1 MSDGIEQVK
10 LAFADL
16 LKNISKPRRRLLY
29 QQIGRELAR
38 NQRRRIKAQQNTDGS
53 PFEPRKKRKQFSK
66 KKGRIKNQLMFKKI
80 VSPSHLK
87 LRYEQEGISLGFYGG
102 DAAIANVHQY
112 GLYSS
117 PSKYKD
123 FKVKYAQRELLGFS
137 EEDIE
142 MIERFVIKAIAEGSL

>member
-10 LAFADL
+10 LAFTDL

-29 QQIGRELAR
+29 QQIGRELAK
-38 NQRRRIKAQQNTDGS
+38 NQRRRIKAQQNPDGS

>member
-10 LAFADL
+10 LAFTDL

-29 QQIGRELAR
+29 QQIGRELAK
-38 NQRRRIKAQQNTDGS
+38 NQRRRIKAQQNPDGS
-53 PFEPRKKRKQFSK
+53 PFELRKKRKQFSK

>member
-10 LAFADL
+10 LAFTDL

-38 NQRRRIKAQQNTDGS
+38 NQRRRIKAQQNPDGS

-102 DAAIANVHQY
+102 DAAIANIHQY

>member
-10 LAFADL
+10 LAFTDL

-38 NQRRRIKAQQNTDGS
+38 NQRRRIKAQQNPDGS

-87 LRYEQEGISLGFYGG
+87 IRYEQEGISLGFYGG

-142 MIERFVIKAIAEGSL
+142 MIERFVIKAIAEGGL

>member
-10 LAFADL
+10 LAFTDI

-38 NQRRRIKAQQNTDGS
+38 NQRRRIKAQQNPDGS
-53 PFEPRKKRKQFSK
+53 PFEPRKKRKQFSR

-123 FKVKYAQRELLGFS
+123 FKVKYDQRELLGFS

>member
-10 LAFADL
+10 LAFTDL

-38 NQRRRIKAQQNTDGS
+38 NQRRRIKAQQNPDGS
-53 PFEPRKKRKQFSK
+53 PFEPRKKRKQFSR
-66 KKGRIKNQLMFKKI
+66 KKGRIKNQLMFNKI

-123 FKVKYAQRELLGFS
+123 FKVKYDQRELLGFS

>member
-10 LAFADL
+10 LAFTDL

-38 NQRRRIKAQQNTDGS
+38 NQRRRIKAQQNPDGS
-53 PFEPRKKRKQFSK
+53 PFEPRKKRKQFSR
-66 KKGRIKNQLMFKKI
+66 KKGRIKNQLMFNKI

>member
-10 LAFADL
+10 LAFTDL

-38 NQRRRIKAQQNTDGS
+38 NQHRRIKAQQNPDGS

-102 DAAIANVHQY
+102 DAAIANIHQY

>member
-10 LAFADL
+10 LAFTDL

-38 NQRRRIKAQQNTDGS
+38 NQRRRIKAQQNLDGS

-87 LRYEQEGISLGFYGG
+87 LRYEQEGISLVFYGG
-102 DAAIANVHQY
+102 DAAIANIHQY

>member
-10 LAFADL
+10 LAFTDL

-38 NQRRRIKAQQNTDGS
+38 NQRRRIKAQQNPDGS

-80 VSPSHLK
+80 VTPSHLK

>member
-10 LAFADL
+10 LAFTDL

-38 NQRRRIKAQQNTDGS
+38 NQRRRIKAQQNPDGS
-53 PFEPRKKRKQFSK
+53 PFEPRKKRKQFSR

-87 LRYEQEGISLGFYGG
+87 LRYEQEGVSLGFYGG

>member
-10 LAFADL
+10 LAFTDL

-38 NQRRRIKAQQNTDGS
+38 NQRRRIKAQQNPDGS

-102 DAAIANVHQY
+102 DAAIANIHQY

-142 MIERFVIKAIAEGSL
+142 MVERFVIKAIAEDSL

>member
-10 LAFADL
+10 LAFTDL

-38 NQRRRIKAQQNTDGS
+38 NQRRRIKAQQNPDGS

-87 LRYEQEGISLGFYGG
+87 IRYEQEGISLGFYGG

-123 FKVKYAQRELLGFS
+123 FKVKYAKRELLGFS

>member
-10 LAFADL
+10 LAFTDL

-38 NQRRRIKAQQNTDGS
+38 NQRRRIKAQQNPDGS
-53 PFEPRKKRKQFSK
+53 PFEPRKRRKQFSK

-87 LRYEQEGISLGFYGG
+87 IRYEQEGISLGFYGG

-117 PSKYKD
+117 PSKYKN

>member
-10 LAFADL
+10 LAFTDL

-38 NQRRRIKAQQNTDGS
+38 NQRRRIKAQQNPDGT

>member
-10 LAFADL
+10 LAFTDL

-38 NQRRRIKAQQNTDGS
+38 SQRRRIKAQQNPDGS

-66 KKGRIKNQLMFKKI
+66 KKGRIKNHLMFKKI
-80 VSPSHLK
+80 VTPSHLK

>member
-10 LAFADL
+10 LAFTDL

-38 NQRRRIKAQQNTDGS
+38 NQRRRIKAQQNPDGS
-53 PFEPRKKRKQFSK
+53 PFEPRKKRKQFSR

-102 DAAIANVHQY
+102 DAAIANVHQS

>member
-10 LAFADL
+10 LAFTDL
-16 LKNISKPRRRLLY
+16 LKNINKPRRRLLY

-38 NQRRRIKAQQNTDGS
+38 NQRRRIKAQQNPDGS

-102 DAAIANVHQY
+102 DAAIANIHQY

-142 MIERFVIKAIAEGSL
+142 MVERFVIKAIAEGSL

>member
-10 LAFADL
+10 LAFTDL

-38 NQRRRIKAQQNTDGS
+38 NQRRRIKAQQNPDGS

-80 VSPSHLK
+80 VSPSNLK
-87 LRYEQEGISLGFYGG
+87 IRYEQEGISLGFYGG

>member
-10 LAFADL
+10 LAFTDL

-38 NQRRRIKAQQNTDGS
+38 NQRRRIKAQQNPDGS

-87 LRYEQEGISLGFYGG
+87 IRYEQEGISLGFYGG

-117 PSKYKD
+117 PSKYKN

>member
-10 LAFADL
+10 LAFTDL

-38 NQRRRIKAQQNTDGS
+38 NQRRRIKAQQNPDGS

-87 LRYEQEGISLGFYGG
+87 IRYEQEGISLGFYGG

-117 PSKYKD
+117 PSKYND

>member
-10 LAFADL
+10 LAFTDL

-38 NQRRRIKAQQNTDGS
+38 NQRRRIKAQQNPDGS

-80 VSPSHLK
+80 ISPSHLK

-123 FKVKYAQRELLGFS
+123 FKVKYTQRELLGFS

>member
-10 LAFADL
+10 FAFTDL

-29 QQIGRELAR
+29 QQIGQELAR
-38 NQRRRIKAQQNTDGS
+38 NQRRRIKAQQNPDGS
-53 PFEPRKKRKQFSK
+53 PFEPRKKRKQFSR

-117 PSKYKD
+117 PSKYKY

>member
-10 LAFADL
+10 LAFTDL

-38 NQRRRIKAQQNTDGS
+38 NQRRRIKAQQNPDGS

-87 LRYEQEGISLGFYGG
+87 IRYEQEGISLGFYGG

-123 FKVKYAQRELLGFS
+123 FKVKYDQRELLGFS

>member
-10 LAFADL
+10 LAFTDL

-38 NQRRRIKAQQNTDGS
+38 NQRRRIKAQQNPDGTL
-53 PFEPRKKRKQFSK
+53 FEPRKLRKQFGK
-66 KKGRIKNQLMFKKI
+66 KKGRIKRQLMFRKL
-80 VSPSHLK
+80 VTPAHMK
-87 LRYEQEGISLGFYGG
+87 LRYQEKGISLGFYGG
-102 DAAIANVHQY
+102 DAAIAVVHQY
-112 GLYSS
+112 GLHSS

-123 FKVKYAQRELLGFS
+123 FKVQYAQRELLGFT

-142 MIERFVIKAIAEGSL
+142 MIERFVLRAIVGKEF

>member
-10 LAFADL
+10 LAFTDL

-38 NQRRRIKAQQNTDGS
+38 NQRRRIKAQQNPDGS

-87 LRYEQEGISLGFYGG
+87 IRYEQEGISLGFYGG

-142 MIERFVIKAIAEGSL
+142 MIEGFVIKAIAEGSL

>member
-10 LAFADL
+10 LVFTDL

-38 NQRRRIKAQQNTDGS
+38 NQRRRIKAQQNPDGS

-112 GLYSS
+112 GLMSS

-142 MIERFVIKAIAEGSL
+142 MIERFVIKAIAEGSI

>member
-10 LAFADL
+10 LAFTDL

-38 NQRRRIKAQQNTDGS
+38 NQRRRIKAQQNPDGS

-102 DAAIANVHQY
+102 DAAIANIHQY

-142 MIERFVIKAIAEGSL
+142 MVERFVIKAIAEGSL

>member
-10 LAFADL
+10 LAFTDL

-38 NQRRRIKAQQNTDGS
+38 NQRRRIKAQQNPDGS
-53 PFEPRKKRKQFSK
+53 PYEPRKPRKQFGK
-66 KKGRIKNQLMFKKI
+66 KKGRIKRQLMFRKL
-80 VSPSHLK
+80 VTPAHMK
-87 LRYEQEGISLGFYGG
+87 LRYQEEGISLGFYGG
-102 DAAIANVHQY
+102 DAAIAAVHQY
-112 GLYSS
+112 GLHSS

-123 FKVKYAQRELLGFS
+123 FKVLYAQRELLGFT

-142 MIERFVIKAIAEGSL
+142 MIERFVLRAIAGKEF

>member
-10 LAFADL
+10 LAFTDL

-38 NQRRRIKAQQNTDGS
+38 NQRRRIKAQQNPDGS

-87 LRYEQEGISLGFYGG
+87 LRYEQESISLGFYGG
-102 DAAIANVHQY
+102 DAAIANIHQY

>member
-10 LAFADL
+10 LAFTDL

-38 NQRRRIKAQQNTDGS
+38 NQRRRIKAQQNPDGS
-53 PFEPRKKRKQFSK
+53 PFEPRKKRKQFSR
-66 KKGRIKNQLMFKKI
+66 KKGRIKNQLMFQKI
-80 VSPSHLK
+80 VTPSHLK

>member
-10 LAFADL
+10 LAFTDL

-38 NQRRRIKAQQNTDGS
+38 NQRRRIKAQQNPDGS

-87 LRYEQEGISLGFYGG
+87 IRYEQEGMSLGLYGG

-112 GLYSS
+112 GVYSS

>member
-10 LAFADL
+10 LAFTDL
-16 LKNISKPRRRLLY
+16 LRNISKPRRRLLY

-38 NQRRRIKAQQNTDGS
+38 SQRRRIKAQQNQDGS
-53 PFEPRKKRKQFSK
+53 PFEPRKKRKQFRK
-66 KKGRIKNQLMFKKI
+66 KKGRIKNQLMFQKI
-80 VSPSHLK
+80 VTPSHLK

>member
-10 LAFADL
+10 LAFTDL

-38 NQRRRIKAQQNTDGS
+38 NQRRRIKAQQNPDGS
-53 PFEPRKKRKQFSK
+53 PYEPRKQFGK
-66 KKGRIKNQLMFKKI
+66 KKGRIKRQLMFRKL
-80 VSPSHLK
+80 VTPAHMK
-87 LRYEQEGISLGFYGG
+87 LRYQEEGISLGFYGG
-102 DAAIANVHQY
+102 DAAIAAVHQY
-112 GLYSS
+112 GLHSS

-123 FKVKYAQRELLGFS
+123 FKVLYAQRELLGFT

-142 MIERFVIKAIAEGSL
+142 MIERFVLRAIAGKEF

>member
-10 LAFADL
+10 LAFTDL

-38 NQRRRIKAQQNTDGS
+38 NQRRRIKAQQNPDGS
-53 PFEPRKKRKQFSK
+53 PFEPRKKRKQYSK

-87 LRYEQEGISLGFYGG
+87 IRYEQEGISLGFYGG

-123 FKVKYAQRELLGFS
+123 FKVKYAQRELLGFR

>member
-10 LAFADL
+10 LAFTDL
-16 LKNISKPRRRLLY
+16 LRNISKPRRRLLY

-38 NQRRRIKAQQNTDGS
+38 SQRRRIKAQQNPDGS
-53 PFEPRKKRKQFSK
+53 PFEPRKKRKQLRK
-66 KKGRIKNQLMFKKI
+66 KKGRIKNQLMFQKI
-80 VSPSHLK
+80 VTPSHLK